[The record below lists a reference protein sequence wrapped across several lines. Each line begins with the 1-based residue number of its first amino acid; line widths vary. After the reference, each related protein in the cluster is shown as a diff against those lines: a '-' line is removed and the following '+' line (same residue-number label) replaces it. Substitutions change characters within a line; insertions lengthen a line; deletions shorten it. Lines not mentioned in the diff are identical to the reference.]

1 MQSPRRCEAV
11 QVIMAG
17 ADAGAH
23 VVDANAP
30 SAAVP
35 KRSYTGFAQLPVSHG
50 DA

>member
-11 QVIMAG
+11 QVIMA
-17 ADAGAH
+17 DAPVV
-23 VVDANAP
+23 VVDANAL

-50 DA
+50 SA